1 MRAYLDLVEI
11 LSTMGKIHLILVF
24 PGKYKMYKIRFI
36 TFSFEI
42 QVCSALKV
50 FLKSLIAK
58 FLLKKL
64 DFAFSAGST
73 RIWSPLGI

>member
-24 PGKYKMYKIRFI
+24 PGKYKMHKIRFI

-50 FLKSLIAK
+50 F
-58 FLLKKL
+58 F
-64 DFAFSAGST
+64 
-73 RIWSPLGI
+73 